1 MFKFKSLQIQRH
13 NVTVTSVL
21 WRHDHV
27 NATGKAVSKKM
38 TLRSVLHKQHI
49 KIWGISANRMGGG
62 TRSLIS
68 LKKTSRLYFQT
79 LVSAQNKS
87 SHYQWPLLYKRTHTC
102 LQTCIT
108 RTPTLGNLY
117 CKWSFRKQK
126 KETREIS
133 RAPWQL
139 CLRIDGWRARQTHQ
153 HTHIQQ
159 GCQKM
164 VERNICEGKKKHG
177 LTIAVGRKMFPM
189 GWKRGHSATN
199 QTKKSLIA
207 PKAWLSG
214 SWKGRRRISQSG
226 LRTSAVSKALKLLGP
241 LDEA

>member
-1 MFKFKSLQIQRH
+1 
-13 NVTVTSVL
+13 
-21 WRHDHV
+21 
-27 NATGKAVSKKM
+27 
-38 TLRSVLHKQHI
+38 
-49 KIWGISANRMGGG
+49 MGGRL
-62 TRSLIS
+62 RSLIS

-79 LVSAQNKS
+79 RVSARNKS
-87 SHYQWPLLYKRTHTC
+87 SHHPWPLLHERTH
-102 LQTCIT
+102 TCIT
-108 RTPTLGNLY
+108 RTPTLDSLH

-139 CLRIDGWRARQTHQ
+139 CLRIDGWRARQAHK

-159 GCQKM
+159 GIHHQKM
-164 VERNICEGKKKHG
+164 VERTICEGNKKHG
-177 LTIAVGRKMFPM
+177 LTIAGGRKMFPM

-226 LRTSAVSKALKLLGP
+226 LRTSAVSKALKLLSP